1 MTKIVDS
8 AFEKTGLPCFIC
20 DYSPPRSG
28 VLNNG
33 SPPNIDAHFL
43 SIAHSPGQ
51 SVRASSSMVASKIK
65 SLINQDVI
73 FTIATRDKNHMALQS
88 ELLGAQ
94 LLGLENVIV
103 VRGDPPKHEIST
115 VSDRTGDLP
124 TTQVISGISNMNRGR
139 DYRDIALDVPSD
151 FCIGATIDLGRRF
164 TSECNLVIRKIE
176 SGAHFF
182 ITQPVFDITKALNLL
197 ENIQGKIITKNQI
210 PIFFGLQILEP
221 DSISFSK
228 VPITLLDQLQKGK
241 SHLELAVEQ
250 YETFRK
256 AGLNNVYLV
265 PPIKKGGTRNYQ
277 AAIEVLATL
286 KSVML

>member
-28 VLNNG
+28 VLNGENQ
-33 SPPNIDAHFL
+33 PNIEAHFL

-51 SVRASSSMVASKIK
+51 SVRASSSMVASKVK
-65 SLINQDVI
+65 SLLNQDVV

-103 VRGDPPKHEIST
+103 VRGDPAKHENST
-115 VSDRTGDLP
+115 VANRTGGLP
-124 TTQVISGISNMNRGR
+124 TTQVISGISNMNKGR
-139 DYRDIALDVPSD
+139 DYRGIALDVPSD

-164 TSECNLVIRKIE
+164 SSECNLVLRKIE

-182 ITQPVFDITKALNLL
+182 ITQPVFDVPKALKLW
-197 ENIQGKIITKNQI
+197 ENIESQVITRNHT
-210 PIFFGLQILEP
+210 PIFFGLQILER

-228 VPITLLDQLQKGK
+228 VPTSLLDQLQKGK
-241 SHLELAVEQ
+241 SHLELAVEL

-277 AAIEVLATL
+277 AAIEVLAKL
-286 KSVML
+286 KSA

>member
-1 MTKIVDS
+1 
-8 AFEKTGLPCFIC
+8 
-20 DYSPPRSG
+20 
-28 VLNNG
+28 
-33 SPPNIDAHFL
+33 
-43 SIAHSPGQ
+43 
-51 SVRASSSMVASKIK
+51 MVASKVK
-65 SLINQDVI
+65 SLLNQDVV

-103 VRGDPPKHEIST
+103 VRGDPAKHENGT
-115 VSDRTGDLP
+115 VANRTGGLP
-124 TTQVISGISNMNRGR
+124 TTQVISGISNMNKGS
-139 DYRDIALDVPSD
+139 DYRGIALDVPSD

-164 TSECNLVIRKIE
+164 SSECNLVLRKIE

-182 ITQPVFDITKALNLL
+182 ITQPVFDVTKALKLW
-197 ENIQGKIITKNQI
+197 ENIESKVITRNHT

-228 VPITLLDQLQKGK
+228 VPTSLLDQLQKGK
-241 SHLELAVEQ
+241 SHLELAVEL

-277 AAIEVLATL
+277 AAIEVLAKL
-286 KSVML
+286 KSA

>member
-1 MTKIVDS
+1 
-8 AFEKTGLPCFIC
+8 
-20 DYSPPRSG
+20 
-28 VLNNG
+28 
-33 SPPNIDAHFL
+33 
-43 SIAHSPGQ
+43 
-51 SVRASSSMVASKIK
+51 MVASKVK
-65 SLINQDVI
+65 SLINQDVV

-103 VRGDPPKHEIST
+103 VRGDPAKHENST
-115 VSDRTGDLP
+115 VVNRTGPLP

-139 DYRDIALDVPSD
+139 DYKGIALDVPSD

-164 TSECNLVIRKIE
+164 SSECNLVLRKIE

-182 ITQPVFDITKALNLL
+182 ITQPVFDVTKALKLL
-197 ENIQGKIITKNQI
+197 ENIENQIITRNHT

-228 VPITLLDQLQKGK
+228 VPTTLLDQLQKGK
-241 SHLELAVEQ
+241 SHLELAVEL
-250 YETFRK
+250 YETFRE
-256 AGLNNVYLV
+256 AGINNVYLV

-277 AAIEVLATL
+277 AAIEVLAKL
-286 KSVML
+286 KPA

>member
-8 AFEKTGLPCFIC
+8 AFEKPGLPCFIC

-28 VLNNG
+28 VLNRENH
-33 SPPNIDAHFL
+33 PNIEAHFL

-51 SVRASSSMVASKIK
+51 SVRASSSMVASKVK
-65 SLINQDVI
+65 SLINQDVV

-103 VRGDPPKHEIST
+103 VRGDPAKHENST
-115 VSDRTGDLP
+115 VVNRTGPLP

-139 DYRDIALDVPSD
+139 DYKGIALDVPSD

-164 TSECNLVIRKIE
+164 SSECNLVLRKIE

-182 ITQPVFDITKALNLL
+182 ITQPVFDVTKALKLL
-197 ENIQGKIITKNQI
+197 ENIENQIITRNHT

-228 VPITLLDQLQKGK
+228 VPTTLLDQLQKGK
-241 SHLELAVEQ
+241 SHLELAVEL
-250 YETFRK
+250 YETFRE
-256 AGLNNVYLV
+256 AGINNVYLV

-277 AAIEVLATL
+277 AAIEVLAKL
-286 KSVML
+286 KPA

>member
-28 VLNNG
+28 VLNRENH
-33 SPPNIDAHFL
+33 PNIEAHFL

-51 SVRASSSMVASKIK
+51 SVRASSSMVASKVK
-65 SLINQDVI
+65 SLINQDVV

-103 VRGDPPKHEIST
+103 VRGDPAKHENST
-115 VSDRTGDLP
+115 VVNRTGPLP

-139 DYRDIALDVPSD
+139 DYKGIALDVPSD

-164 TSECNLVIRKIE
+164 SSECNLVLRKIE

-182 ITQPVFDITKALNLL
+182 ITQPVFDVTKALKLL
-197 ENIQGKIITKNQI
+197 ENIENQIITRNHT

-228 VPITLLDQLQKGK
+228 VPTTLLDQLQKGK
-241 SHLELAVEQ
+241 SHLELAVEL
-250 YETFRK
+250 YETFK
-256 AGLNNVYLV
+256 EAGINNVYLV

-277 AAIEVLATL
+277 AAIEVLAKL
-286 KSVML
+286 KPA

>member
-28 VLNNG
+28 VLNRENH
-33 SPPNIDAHFL
+33 PNIEAHFL

-51 SVRASSSMVASKIK
+51 SVRASSSMVASKVK
-65 SLINQDVI
+65 SLINQDVV

-103 VRGDPPKHEIST
+103 VRGDPAKHENST
-115 VSDRTGDLP
+115 VVNRTGPLP

-139 DYRDIALDVPSD
+139 DYKGIALDVPSD

-164 TSECNLVIRKIE
+164 SSECNLVLRKIE

-182 ITQPVFDITKALNLL
+182 ITQPVFDVTKPLKLL
-197 ENIQGKIITKNQI
+197 ENIENQIITRNHT

-228 VPITLLDQLQKGK
+228 VPTTLLDQLQKGK
-241 SHLELAVEQ
+241 SHLELAVEL
-250 YETFRK
+250 YETFRE
-256 AGLNNVYLV
+256 AGINNVYLV

-277 AAIEVLATL
+277 AAIEVLAKL
-286 KSVML
+286 KPA

>member
-28 VLNNG
+28 VLNRENH
-33 SPPNIDAHFL
+33 PNIEAHFL

-51 SVRASSSMVASKIK
+51 SVRASSSMVASKVK
-65 SLINQDVI
+65 SLINQDVV

-103 VRGDPPKHEIST
+103 VRGDPAKHENST
-115 VSDRTGDLP
+115 VVNRTGPLP

-139 DYRDIALDVPSD
+139 DYKGIALDVPSD

-164 TSECNLVIRKIE
+164 SSECNLVLRKIE

-182 ITQPVFDITKALNLL
+182 ITQPVFDVTKPLKLL
-197 ENIQGKIITKNQI
+197 ENIENQIITRNHT
-210 PIFFGLQILEP
+210 PIFFGLQKMEP

-228 VPITLLDQLQKGK
+228 VPTTLLDQLQKGK
-241 SHLELAVEQ
+241 SHLELAVEL
-250 YETFRK
+250 YETFRE
-256 AGLNNVYLV
+256 AGINNVYLV

-277 AAIEVLATL
+277 AAIEVLAKL
-286 KSVML
+286 KPA